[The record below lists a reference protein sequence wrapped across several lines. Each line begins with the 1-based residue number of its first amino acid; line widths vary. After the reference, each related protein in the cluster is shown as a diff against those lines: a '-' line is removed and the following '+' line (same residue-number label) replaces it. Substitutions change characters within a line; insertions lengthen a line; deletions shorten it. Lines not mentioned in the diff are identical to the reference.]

1 MADYGE
7 KMSQLQWGGSG
18 NQLSKKRLMMLQQL
32 YYSAINQEA
41 SWDRQCWEILVSMNL
56 LDKEH
61 KTYGQQEHGYYI
73 KTLYNK
79 MYQPSS
85 TPSSRY
91 MPQTNL
97 DATLLK
103 DGSTLIN
110 SLLQIYPRW
119 IGKNGTI
126 QDIGALAV
134 YKSLKKN
141 VKNADTHFALGN
153 YGELKVLEGL
163 AKGIQDFTNSQKK
176 NKNSVITNAN
186 VIDSDVQD
194 YSYQVKYDIGLDIDY
209 TYNTKMNNLHLPIE
223 VKSGRN
229 GVQKD
234 YLTSQFHFGEVSD
247 TAFTF
252 DRKNGIYEEL
262 IDSLQKSFQH
272 YVTSGELSDRLI
284 RKHMHQMM
292 IDLAIQ
298 FIQWKLSNNFPL
310 FVSDTLYNINLSSEI
325 IKGFMN
331 NPGGTVEYILYD
343 IFSFV
348 DLGINSSN
356 NNIRYVT
363 SVYDDTKRMQ
373 AYNTNWL
380 TGERNWEDIKAY
392 NKTTKDILSRT
403 RITPRF
409 KAHIWYG
416 K

>member
-1 MADYGE
+1 MANYGE
-7 KMSQLQWGGSG
+7 NLTQLHWGGSG

-41 SWDRQCWEILVSMNL
+41 SWDRQCWEVLVSMNL

-91 MPQTNL
+91 MPKEKL
-97 DATLLK
+97 DSALSLESKTLMK
-103 DGSTLIN
+103 
-110 SLLQIYPRW
+110 SLSQIYSGW
-119 IGKNGTI
+119 LSKNGSVR
-126 QDIGALAV
+126 DIGALAV
-134 YKSLKKN
+134 YKSLQKN
-141 VKNADTHFALGN
+141 VKNAHVDFALGN

-163 AKGIQDFTNSQKK
+163 AKGIQDFTNSTGK
-176 NKNSVITNAN
+176 NKKSVITNAA
-186 VIDSDVQD
+186 VIDSDAQG
-194 YSYQVKYDIGLDIDY
+194 YGYQVKYDIGLDIDY
-209 TYNTKMNNLHLPIE
+209 TYNTKTNNLHLPIE

-229 GVQKD
+229 GVQKN
-234 YLTSQFHFGEVSD
+234 YLTSKFHFGEVSD

-284 RKHMHQMM
+284 RKNIYQMM
-292 IDLAIQ
+292 IELAIQ

-310 FVSDTLYNINLSSEI
+310 FVSDTLYNVNLSSEI

-363 SVYDDTKRMQ
+363 SVYDETKRMQ
-373 AYNTNWL
+373 EYNTNWL

-392 NKTTKDILSRT
+392 KKTIPDILGRT

>member
-1 MADYGE
+1 MAEYGE
-7 KMSQLQWGGSG
+7 KMTQLHWGGSG
-18 NQLSKKRLMMLQQL
+18 SQLSKTRLMILQQL
-32 YYSAINQEA
+32 YDSAITQEKA
-41 SWDRQCWEILVSMNL
+41 WDKQCWEVLVSMNL
-56 LDKEH
+56 LDKKH

-85 TPSSRY
+85 TPASRS
-91 MPQTNL
+91 MPTKQL
-97 DATLLK
+97 DTVLLSNSETLVK
-103 DGSTLIN
+103 
-110 SLLQIYPRW
+110 SLSQIYSGWLSR
-119 IGKNGTI
+119 NGSVR
-126 QDIGALAV
+126 DIGAMAL
-134 YKSLKKN
+134 YKSLQKN
-141 VKNADTHFALGN
+141 IKNADITFALGN

-163 AKGIQDFTNSQKK
+163 AKGIQDFTNTKKK
-176 NKNSVITNAN
+176 NKDSVITKAT
-186 VIDSDVQD
+186 VIDSDAQD

-209 TYNTKMNNLHLPIE
+209 NYDTKINNLHLPIE

-229 GVQKD
+229 GVQKN
-234 YLTSQFHFGEVSD
+234 YLASKFHFGEVSD

-252 DRKNGIYEEL
+252 DRKDGIYEEL

-284 RKHMHQMM
+284 RKNMYQMM
-292 IDLAIQ
+292 IELAIQ

-310 FVSDTLYNINLSSEI
+310 FVSDTLYNVNLSSEI
-325 IKGFMN
+325 IKGFMD

-363 SVYDDTKRMQ
+363 SVYDDTKRRQ
-373 AYNTNWL
+373 SYNTNWK

-392 NKTTKDILSRT
+392 KKTTQDILSRT